1 MTILP
6 LLEMIA
12 DVYESEFDISDIANT
27 DYIWPDHKI
36 CCPTEIV

>member
-12 DVYESEFDISDIANT
+12 ESEFDISDIANT
-27 DYIWPDHKI
+27 DYIWPDHKT